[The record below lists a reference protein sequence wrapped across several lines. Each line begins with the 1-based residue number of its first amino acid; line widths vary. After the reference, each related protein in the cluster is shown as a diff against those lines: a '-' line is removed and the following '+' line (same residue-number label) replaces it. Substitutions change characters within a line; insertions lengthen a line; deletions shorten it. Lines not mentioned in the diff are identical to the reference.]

1 MHNMEKYAF
10 ILDIYAKRVY
20 INQSFGKR
28 KTARPR
34 RKAFDAA
41 FMPLERAWTVPFYPL
56 KSIRY
61 KGILFLQLHWKV
73 L

>member
-10 ILDIYAKRVY
+10 MLDIYAKRVY

-41 FMPLERAWTVPFYPL
+41 FMPLR
-56 KSIRY
+56 
-61 KGILFLQLHWKV
+61 KGVDCTFLSTKKYTL
-73 L
+73 